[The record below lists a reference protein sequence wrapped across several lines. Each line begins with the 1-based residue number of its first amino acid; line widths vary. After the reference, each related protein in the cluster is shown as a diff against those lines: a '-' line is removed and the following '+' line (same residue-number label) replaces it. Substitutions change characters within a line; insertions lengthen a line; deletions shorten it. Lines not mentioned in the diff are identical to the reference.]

1 MGCINTEKPGSL
13 ARSLPR
19 FLREQTYHSYAPCAS
34 SVAQLLSLGS
44 TSEGTDLGW
53 YRPEPKLRTPDI
65 PRPAHSSI
73 CSKLGFRFQANI
85 RPGAT
90 GHIKQKPS
98 LELMQLVKQGF
109 RFSLGSSWQLR
120 FTQEETSRKSESQL
134 KQRRSSTNKT
144 NHPLNLSTI
153 PTAHLLSLGSG

>member
-1 MGCINTEKPGSL
+1 MQPPYFGWT
-13 ARSLPR
+13 A
-19 FLREQTYHSYAPCAS
+19 H
-34 SVAQLLSLGS
+34 LLSLSS

-53 YRPEPKLRTPDI
+53 YRTEPKLRTPDI

-120 FTQEETSRKSESQL
+120 LTQEETSRKPEPKL

-144 NHPLNLSTI
+144 NHRLNLSTI
-153 PTAHLLSLGSG
+153 PTAHLLSLGFNFRPIFSLGQQATPNRNRA

>member
-1 MGCINTEKPGSL
+1 MEP
-13 ARSLPR
+13 
-19 FLREQTYHSYAPCAS
+19 E
-34 SVAQLLSLGS
+34 LS
-44 TSEGTDLGW
+44 
-53 YRPEPKLRTPDI
+53 TPDI
-65 PRPAHSSI
+65 PRPARSSI
-73 CSKLGFRFQANI
+73 CSKLGFQFQANI

-134 KQRRSSTNKT
+134 K
-144 NHPLNLSTI
+144 
-153 PTAHLLSLGSG
+153 

>member
-1 MGCINTEKPGSL
+1 MRCSDKFKPVVDIHGVYF
-13 ARSLPR
+13 AAQFPENRKPPR
-19 FLREQTYHSYAPCAS
+19 FIRGGQRERR
-34 SVAQLLSLGS
+34 
-44 TSEGTDLGW
+44 W

-98 LELMQLVKQGF
+98 LELMQLIKQGF

-120 FTQEETSRKSESQL
+120 LTQEETSRKSESQL